1 MLNMYASL
9 SVPGVSSAPFM
20 VAVCPFVG
28 PRYTVRCPNCA
39 VVSMTPFDDGDAL
52 REGPLWKVCDSGHRF
67 LVTLDDNCPFARFA
81 CDNGSSVKE
90 TNKKK
95 ARVGPS
101 RTETIWDVE
110 KVRERMGLVAPIDR
124 RKPRPAPL
132 QVPFMHAVD
141 NMPPQNGALMRLVA
155 AVPDARESATRN
167 EVPKRKCAP
176 QAYDY
181 DDFDVDIDAALQTME
196 EIDAEMLEP
205 GA

>member
-1 MLNMYASL
+1 
-9 SVPGVSSAPFM
+9 
-20 VAVCPFVG
+20 
-28 PRYTVRCPNCA
+28 
-39 VVSMTPFDDGDAL
+39 MTPFDDGDAL
-52 REGPLWKVCDSGHRF
+52 RKGPLWKVCDSGHKF
-67 LVTLDDNCPFARFA
+67 LVTFDDKCPFARFA

-167 EVPKRKCAP
+167 EVPKRKGAP
-176 QAYDY
+176 RAYDY